1 MTHTKFYSSLTLLLV
16 LNAIIK
22 PIWIFG
28 IDRQVQNITGVAE
41 YGTYFSLLNLSIV
54 FGFLLDWGLTNF
66 INRELAARRA
76 DLSEQLSSFL
86 LVKFL
91 FAIIYA
97 MVTVAVALMWGV
109 RRWDILVGVIIVQ
122 FLTFLFVFF
131 RGTVTA
137 NQWFATDAWLSVL
150 DKTLMILICSFL
162 ILWPSSFGQMSIQ
175 KFLLAQIASTTVA
188 VLIVTII
195 LISRGIVFARPRLRF
210 FSRTFL
216 FSALP
221 FAITV
226 FLMSVHVRL
235 DGFLL
240 ERIHHNGAH
249 EAGIYAAAYRLLD
262 VSNTVG
268 YLIASFFMPFV
279 ARLWSEGKPLQGTVI
294 QTRHLQVMFAT
305 TVVVITVML
314 APWLQR
320 ILYHRDDLY
329 GARVLRW
336 CLPALVGYALVQ
348 VYGTVMTATGS
359 IVAFCYLNVSAV
371 VVNVI
376 LNVVLIPAYGA
387 FGCCISALCSQL
399 VLGFATMIFVHRK
412 LNIDFEGR
420 SLVLYLLNGLLLW
433 GVIEILLKASLSPW
447 ALLVA
452 GAVLT
457 FVFMWLTKM
466 ISLNNRFNILKKQ

>member
-1 MTHTKFYSSLTLLLV
+1 MSPTKFYSSLSLLLV
-16 LNAIIK
+16 LNAVIK

-28 IDRQVQNITGVAE
+28 IDRQVQNITGVTE

-66 INRELAARRA
+66 INRELAAKRA
-76 DLSEQLSSFL
+76 DFSEQLSSFL

-97 MVTVAVALMWGV
+97 IVTVTVALAWGV
-109 RRWDILVGVIIVQ
+109 RRWDILTAVIIVQ

-137 NQWFATDAWLSVL
+137 NQWFTTDAWLSVL
-150 DKTLMILICSFL
+150 DKSLMILICSSI
-162 ILWPSSFGQMSIQ
+162 ILWPSSFGQMTIQ
-175 KFLLAQIASTTVA
+175 KFLLAQIVSTTIA
-188 VLIVTII
+188 VFAVVII
-195 LISRGIVFARPRLRF
+195 LISKGGVFGRPRLKF
-210 FSRTFL
+210 FNRTVL
-216 FSALP
+216 VSALP

-279 ARLWSEGKPLQGTVI
+279 ARLWSEGKPLQRTII
-294 QTRHLQVMFAT
+294 QTRHLQLMFAIMI
-305 TVVVITVML
+305 VVVTVML
-314 APWLQR
+314 APWLQK

-329 GARVLRW
+329 GVRILRW

-371 VVNVI
+371 IVNVI
-376 LNVVLIPAYGA
+376 MNIVLIPSYGA
-387 FGCCISALCSQL
+387 FGCCLSALCSQL
-399 VLGFATMIFVHRK
+399 LLGLATMTFVHKK
-412 LNIDFEGR
+412 LDIVIDRR
-420 SLVLYLLNGLLLW
+420 SLALYLLNGLLLW
-433 GVIEILLKASLSPW
+433 GVIAGLLEASISPW
-447 ALLVA
+447 PLLAA
-452 GAVLT
+452 GALIT
-457 FVFMWLTKM
+457 FVFMWFTKM
-466 ISLNNRFNILKKQ
+466 ISLNNWFNILKKQ

>member
-1 MTHTKFYSSLTLLLV
+1 MNHTKFYSSLSLLLV
-16 LNAIIK
+16 LNAVIK

-28 IDRQVQNITGVAE
+28 IDRRVQNITGVAE

-66 INRELAARRA
+66 INRELAAKRA
-76 DLSEQLSSFL
+76 DLTEQLSSFV

-91 FAIIYA
+91 FAIIYGS
-97 MVTVAVALMWGV
+97 VTVAVALASGV
-109 RRWDILVGVIIVQ
+109 RRWDVLVGVITVQ

-137 NQWFATDAWLSVL
+137 NQWFKTDAWLSVF
-150 DKTLMILICSFL
+150 DKTLMIVICSSI
-162 ILWPSSFGQMSIQ
+162 ILWPSFFGEMTIQ
-175 KFLLAQIASTTVA
+175 KFLLAQIISTMVA
-188 VLIVTII
+188 VVAVVII
-195 LISRGIVFARPRLRF
+195 LISRNIVFGRPRLKF
-210 FSRTFL
+210 FNRMVF

-240 ERIHHNGAH
+240 ERIHRDGAH

-279 ARLWSEGKPLQGTVI
+279 ARLWNEGKPLQGTII
-294 QTRHLQVMFAT
+294 QTRHLQVMFAI
-305 TVVVITVML
+305 TVVVIAVML

-329 GARVLRW
+329 GARILRW
-336 CLPALVGYALVQ
+336 CLPALLGYAFVQ

-376 LNVVLIPAYGA
+376 MNLLLIPAYGA
-387 FGCCISALCSQL
+387 FGCCLSALCSQL
-399 VLGFATMIFVHRK
+399 VLGFATMIFVHKK
-412 LNIDFEGR
+412 LNIAIDGR
-420 SLVLYLLNGLLLW
+420 SLLLYLFNGLLLCAVMEALIKSSVSRW
-433 GVIEILLKASLSPW
+433 SLLA
-447 ALLVA
+447 A
-452 GAVLT
+452 GALIT
-457 FVFMWLTKM
+457 FVFMWLSKM
-466 ISLNNRFNILKKQ
+466 ISVNNWFNILKKQ

>member
-1 MTHTKFYSSLTLLLV
+1 MSHTKFYSSLSLLLV
-16 LNAIIK
+16 LNVIVK

-66 INRELAARRA
+66 INREMAARRA
-76 DLSEQLSSFL
+76 DLSAQLSSFL
-86 LVKFL
+86 LIKLL

-97 MVTVAVALMWGV
+97 TVTVAVALVSGV
-109 RRWDILVGVIIVQ
+109 RRWDILAGVVIIQ

-150 DKTLMILICSFL
+150 DKTLMILICSCI
-162 ILWPSSFGQMSIQ
+162 ILAPSFFGQINIQ

-188 VLIVTII
+188 VFAVIII
-195 LISRGIVFARPRLRF
+195 LISRGIVFTRPRLKFLNRAV
-210 FSRTFL
+210 L

-240 ERIHHNGAH
+240 ERIHSNGPH

-279 ARLWSEGKPLQGTVI
+279 ARLWSEGKPLKGTI
-294 QTRHLQVMFAT
+294 LQTRHLQVMFAI
-305 TVVVITVML
+305 TVVIMTVML
-314 APWLQR
+314 APWLQK

-329 GARVLRW
+329 GVLVLRW
-336 CLPALVGYALVQ
+336 CLPALLGYALVQ
-348 VYGTVMTATGS
+348 VYGTVLTATGS
-359 IVAFCYLNVSAV
+359 IVAFCYLNVSV
-371 VVNVI
+371 VVLNVLMNVI
-376 LNVVLIPAYGA
+376 LIPGYGA

-399 VLGFATMIFVHRK
+399 LLGLATMIFVHRK
-412 LNIDFEGR
+412 LNIVIDRR
-420 SLVLYLLNGLLLW
+420 SLLLYLVNGLLLW
-433 GVIEILLKASLSPW
+433 GVIAGLLKASVSPW
-447 ALLVA
+447 SLLAVGALI
-452 GAVLT
+452 T

-466 ISLNNRFNILKKQ
+466 ISLNNWFNILKKQ

>member
-1 MTHTKFYSSLTLLLV
+1 MNHTKFYSSLSLLLI
-16 LNAIIK
+16 LNAVIK

-66 INRELAARRA
+66 INRELAAKRA
-76 DLSEQLSSFL
+76 DLSEQLGSYL

-91 FAIIYA
+91 FAVIYA
-97 MVTVAVALMWGV
+97 IVTVAVALVSGV
-109 RRWDILVGVIIVQ
+109 RRWDILTGVVIVQ

-137 NQWFATDAWLSVL
+137 NQWFTTDAWLSVF
-150 DKTLMILICSFL
+150 DKTLMIFICSAI
-162 ILWPSSFGQMSIQ
+162 ILWPSSFGLMTIK
-175 KFLLAQIASTTVA
+175 KFLVAQIVSTTVA
-188 VLIVTII
+188 VFAIIIV
-195 LISRGIVFARPRLRF
+195 LISRGIVFGRPRLKF
-210 FSRTFL
+210 FNRTVL

-249 EAGIYAAAYRLLD
+249 EAGLYAAAYRLLD

-268 YLIASFFMPFV
+268 YLIASFFMPFI
-279 ARLWSEGKPLQGTVI
+279 ARLWSEGKPVQRAII
-294 QTRHLQVMFAT
+294 QTRHLQVMFAIT
-305 TVVVITVML
+305 AVIVTVML
-314 APWLQR
+314 APWLQK

-329 GARVLRW
+329 GARILRW

-348 VYGTVMTATGS
+348 VYGTVMTATGL
-359 IVAFCYLNVSAV
+359 IVAFCYLNVSVV

-376 LNVVLIPAYGA
+376 MNIVLIPRYGA
-387 FGCCISALCSQL
+387 FGCCISALCSQFL
-399 VLGFATMIFVHRK
+399 LGIATMTFVHKK
-412 LNIDFEGR
+412 LNIVIDRR
-420 SLVLYLLNGLLLW
+420 SLLLYLLNGLLLF
-433 GVIEILLKASLSPW
+433 GVIASLLKVSVSPW
-447 ALLVA
+447 SLLA
-452 GAVLT
+452 GAALIT
-457 FVFMWLTKM
+457 FVFMWATKM
-466 ISLNNRFNILKKQ
+466 ISLNKWFDILKKQ